1 MRCLFH
7 RALLAG
13 CVLLAAASA
22 AAAQGTSGAVI
33 QSVPPPVSQKPAIPP
48 LHLSDDQRARI
59 RGVLDAKN
67 TEVDFALKSNNPSQG
82 FTPSVGAKI
91 PAGLHPHSLP
101 PPLIYEMPLLKRY
114 SYLKFKQQV
123 LIIDPMSRKIV
134 EMFPEAGG
142 QSG

>member
-1 MRCLFH
+1 
-7 RALLAG
+7 
-13 CVLLAAASA
+13 
-22 AAAQGTSGAVI
+22 VI

-134 EMFPEAGG
+134 EMFPEAAG